1 MNYIISIC
9 TFLFISLSV
18 DAQFRYHFETF
29 PSDATVKMNDK
40 AVCQTPCEVDFYWR
54 DAVNDEITFS
64 VEKDGFYAWGDTI
77 SMKPRTF
84 DFYYDEDLKRRLPVL
99 DFDTITPL
107 ILFDKLVVN
116 FKDGQKVGSY
126 KDELGETINLNWEGS
141 TKIGTKKV
149 ESLFY
154 EIGNNAGL
162 NTPIYENA
170 KLFGDTK
177 PTPTARFIVG
187 VEITDYKVGIEQSKG
202 RNSKLSTAL
211 KISFNWQIKDLFNDE
226 IVVNYNNIGQSS
238 SVKSYSD
245 FNQDNLLAIE
255 DAIVDFISSKELYDV
270 VENAKSLKKPK
281 RVSHKN
287 KIIIDSIS
295 SKEFDSFS
303 AMVKYANKSCVTI
316 KSDRG
321 HGSGF
326 IIDKNG
332 MIITSN
338 HVIEGANQIQVH
350 FSNGIELDAEII
362 FTDKNYDV
370 ALLKIPGSGYQP
382 LKLNNFPVELG
393 EEISTIGTPANL
405 ELGQSISK
413 GVISGKRLI
422 DEQLYHQLNMSVSP
436 GNSGGPLL
444 NGNGDVIGI
453 VFAKVTGEGVEGIAF
468 AVPTSKLIESL
479 NISY

>member
-1 MNYIISIC
+1 MNIS
-9 TFLFISLSV
+9 
-18 DAQFRYHFETF
+18 AQFRYHFETF
-29 PSDATVKMNDK
+29 PSGAAIKMNNET
-40 AVCQTPCEVDFYWR
+40 VCKTPCEVDFYWR
-54 DAVNDEITFS
+54 DAVNDQITFT
-64 VEKDGFYAWGDTI
+64 VEKEGFYGWSDTI
-77 SMKPRTF
+77 SKKPRTF

-177 PTPTARFIVG
+177 PRPTARFIVG
-187 VEITDYKVGIEQSKG
+187 VEITDYKVDIEQSNG
-202 RNSKLSTAL
+202 RNSKLNTAF
-211 KISFNWQIKDLFNDE
+211 KISFNWQVKDLFNDK
-226 IVVNYNNIGQSS
+226 IVVNYNNIGKSS

-245 FNQDNLLAIE
+245 FNQENLLAIE

-270 VENAKSLKKPK
+270 VENAKSQKKPE
-281 RVSHKN
+281 RVSHKD
-287 KIIIDSIS
+287 KIIIDSIP

-303 AMVKYANKSCVTI
+303 AMVKYTNKSCVTI

-326 IIDKNG
+326 VIDQNG

-350 FSNGIELDAEII
+350 FSNGVELDAEII
-362 FTDKNYDV
+362 AVDKNYDV

-382 LKLNNFPVELG
+382 LRLNISSVELG

-444 NGNGDVIGI
+444 NGNGDVIGV
-453 VFAKVTGEGVEGIAF
+453 VFAKITSKGVEGIAF